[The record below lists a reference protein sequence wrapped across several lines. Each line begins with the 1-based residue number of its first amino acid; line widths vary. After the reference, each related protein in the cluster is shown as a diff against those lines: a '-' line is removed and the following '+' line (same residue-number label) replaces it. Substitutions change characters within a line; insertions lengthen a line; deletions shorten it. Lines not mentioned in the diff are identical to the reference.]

1 VIGSILNLVRRG
13 PERSEIERRQ
23 AEIEAARP
31 YLELA
36 REIQAEV
43 ARIAADPSAGS
54 ELLVELIDNAPR
66 EERMKLAR
74 RIFSEL
80 PAERQWAVIE
90 HVYGDEEIR
99 EYLGAERSAHLA
111 RARAAAARLELV
123 ERARAE
129 GRLDTRDVPAGEQ
142 LTLGLFREREARAAV
157 SRGHSSSTCARRLV
171 LRAVGDGTFQVIE
184 DVFNPDGGYF
194 VTAEYSEDTWRTAD
208 RLPGHVVV
216 RIGSIV
222 ERGTATGPT
231 FEPVLYPGG
240 RVDFELGD
248 QAAKGRL
255 HLGFGMLG
263 DVGIFAN

>member
-1 VIGSILNLVRRG
+1 VRRG
-13 PERSEIERRQ
+13 HERAELERRE

-43 ARIAADPSAGS
+43 ARIAADPTAQSD
-54 ELLVELIDNAPR
+54 LLVELIDNAPR

-74 RIFSEL
+74 RVFSEL
-80 PAERQWAVIE
+80 PPERQWALIE
-90 HVYGDEEIR
+90 HVYGDKEIR
-99 EYLGAERSAHLA
+99 EYLGAERSVHLA
-111 RARAAAARLELV
+111 EARAAAERLDLV
-123 ERARAE
+123 ARARAE

-184 DVFNPDGGYF
+184 DVFNPEGGYF
-194 VTAEYSEDTWRTAD
+194 VTAEYSEETWRTAD
-208 RLPGHVVV
+208 RLPGHLIV
-216 RIGSIV
+216 RVGSIV
-222 ERGTATGPT
+222 ERGTGDGGT
-231 FEPVLYPGG
+231 FEPVVYPGG

-248 QAAKGRL
+248 QAAPGRL
-255 HLGFGMLG
+255 HLGFGMLD

>member
-1 VIGSILNLVRRG
+1 VPRG
-13 PERSEIERRQ
+13 RERGELEQRA
-23 AEIEAARP
+23 AELEAARP

-43 ARIAADPSAGS
+43 ARIAADPSAQS
-54 ELLVELIDNAPR
+54 DLLVELIDDAPR
-66 EERMKLAR
+66 AERMKLAR

-80 PAERQWAVIE
+80 TPERQWAVLE

-99 EYLGAERSAHLA
+99 AYLGAERSANLAAARAAAERLDRVA
-111 RARAAAARLELV
+111 RARAD
-123 ERARAE
+123 

-142 LTLGLFREREARAAV
+142 LILGLFREQEARAAV

-171 LRAVGDGTFQVIE
+171 LRAIGDGTFQVIE

-194 VTAEYSEDTWRTAD
+194 VTAEYSEETWRTTD
-208 RLPGHVVV
+208 RLPGHAIV
-216 RIGSIV
+216 RVGSIV
-222 ERGTATGPT
+222 ERAADTVPT
-231 FEPVLYPGG
+231 FEPVVYPGG

-255 HLGFGMLG
+255 HLGFGILG

>member
-1 VIGSILNLVRRG
+1 VRRG
-13 PERSEIERRQ
+13 QERAEIERRE

-43 ARIAADPSAGS
+43 ARIAADPAAES

-74 RIFSEL
+74 RVFSEL
-80 PAERQWAVIE
+80 PPERQWTLIE

-111 RARAAAARLELV
+111 EARAAAERLDLV
-123 ERARAE
+123 TRARVE
-129 GRLDTRDVPAGEQ
+129 SRLDTREVAVGEQ
-142 LTLGLFREREARAAV
+142 LTLGLFREPEVRAAV
-157 SRGHSSSTCARRLV
+157 TRGHASSTCARRLV

-184 DVFNPDGGYF
+184 DVFNPEGGYF
-194 VTAEYSEDTWRTAD
+194 VTAEYSEETWRTAD
-208 RLPGHVVV
+208 RLPAHLIV
-216 RIGSIV
+216 RVGSLV
-222 ERGTATGPT
+222 ERGTDVGAT
-231 FEPVLYPGG
+231 FEPIVYPGG

-248 QAAKGRL
+248 QAATGRL
-255 HLGFGMLG
+255 HLGFGMLNG
-263 DVGIFAN
+263 VGIFAN